1 VERPRPLNPPPR
13 TNRHMAGN
21 DDIDYLLANRQ
32 LLLVSVEPFPAMDA
46 AFREKTAG
54 TAYLVSI
61 QDAIDIQRGR
71 YAKSAA
77 ERVTKMVERDLLLDY
92 MANNWARVFTIYGRA
107 IAEGELS
114 APKRQEQEKPGPFF
128 YCCMVVLVVLLA
140 ITTRYALMFAEA
152 ANNQ

>member
-1 VERPRPLNPPPR
+1 
-13 TNRHMAGN
+13 MAGN
-21 DDIDYLLANRQ
+21 DDIDHLLANRQ

-46 AFREKTAG
+46 AFRERTAG

-92 MANNWARVFTIYGRA
+92 MANNWARLFTANGKA
-107 IAEGELS
+107 ITGPELLTQTK
-114 APKRQEQEKPGPFF
+114 PEEKPGSFF
-128 YCCMVVLVVLLA
+128 YCCMAVLVILLA
-140 ITTRYALMFAEA
+140 ITVRYALMFAEA
-152 ANNQ
+152 ANSQ